1 MTQSVGGGRRVGAGT
16 RGCVSRLG
24 QFLSR
29 LAPALLV
36 GMALSVPTANANP
49 ITTYRGTLGDTPVEL
64 ALTYDSQYGGGMS
77 GYWFSG
83 AERLPMPLELTPYR
97 PDRGLLINIMDNP
110 TLPAAAVSL
119 QPFAEGAEALQGA
132 LVDLRTGVQQPL
144 QLQRVMRFGGSQREA
159 FDGELLQPAADQQFY
174 FSVHAVR
181 NAGEDTGRV
190 DNIRVLSRA
199 TGEVVQEVGGQWC
212 LAPTGTR
219 TLTFEHFDA
228 DSTLD
233 FQVQGYSLNGPYGS
247 VLCAPTQ
254 YYLYHPQT
262 QAYLR
267 HPQLEQFAAEGTV
280 RFAPGGQME
289 FSKQDFINFSAGIR
303 RWDYYR
309 VISPDRLEFIQ
320 SGEERF

>member
-1 MTQSVGGGRRVGAGT
+1 
-16 RGCVSRLG
+16 
-24 QFLSR
+24 
-29 LAPALLV
+29 
-36 GMALSVPTANANP
+36 MALSVPTAHADP

-77 GYWFSG
+77 GYWFSE
-83 AERLPMPLELTPYR
+83 AQRLPMPLELTPFR
-97 PDRGLLINIMDNP
+97 PGGGLLINIMDNP

-119 QPFAEGAEALQGA
+119 QPFVEGAEALQGA
-132 LVDLRTGVQQPL
+132 FVDLRTGVQQPL
-144 QLQRVMRFGGSQREA
+144 QLQRVMRFGGNQREA
-159 FDGELLQPAADQQFY
+159 FEGDLLQPAADKQFY

-212 LAPTGTR
+212 LSPTGTR

-228 DSTLD
+228 DSTID

-247 VLCAPTQ
+247 VLCAPTE
-254 YYLYHPQT
+254 YYLYHPAT

-267 HPQLEQFAAEGTV
+267 HPQLEQFAAQGTV
-280 RFAPGGQME
+280 RFAAGGQME
-289 FSKQDFINFSAGIR
+289 FSKQDFINFSAGIQ

>member
-24 QFLSR
+24 HFLFR

-83 AERLPMPLELTPYR
+83 VERLPMPLELTPYR

-144 QLQRVMRFGGSQREA
+144 RLQRVMRFGGSQREA

-267 HPQLEQFAAEGTV
+267 HPQLEQLAAEGTV
-280 RFAPGGQME
+280 RFAGGQME
-289 FSKQDFINFSAGIR
+289 FSKQDFINFSAGTQR
-303 RWDYYR
+303 RDYYR

-320 SGEERF
+320 SLEGRF